1 MGLLPLIVRDGNKV
15 SLPCPKCS
23 FWRFT
28 GSNGAAE
35 QELINQMSIG
45 GKVTSDRLS
54 VNTDCSLVIPKVTV
68 EDAGQ
73 YTCTVPENTGRHP
86 GLVNYIDLSV
96 VVSEYLQ
103 FQYLRVQI
111 AVRVHYS
118 AIDMLE
124 YLSVPS

>member
-1 MGLLPLIVRDGNKV
+1 
-15 SLPCPKCS
+15 
-23 FWRFT
+23 
-28 GSNGAAE
+28 
-35 QELINQMSIG
+35 MSIG

-68 EDAGQ
+68 EDAGR
-73 YTCTVPENTGRHP
+73 YTCTVPENTGRNP
-86 GLVNYIDLSV
+86 GFVHFIDLSV
-96 VVSEYLQ
+96 VVSEYLH

>member
-1 MGLLPLIVRDGNKV
+1 
-15 SLPCPKCS
+15 
-23 FWRFT
+23 
-28 GSNGAAE
+28 
-35 QELINQMSIG
+35 MSIG

-73 YTCTVPENTGRHP
+73 YTCTVPENTRRHP
-86 GLVNYIDLSV
+86 GLVNYIYLSV

>member
-1 MGLLPLIVRDGNKV
+1 
-15 SLPCPKCS
+15 
-23 FWRFT
+23 
-28 GSNGAAE
+28 
-35 QELINQMSIG
+35 MSIG

-73 YTCTVPENTGRHP
+73 YTCTVPENTGRNPSSVHP
-86 GLVNYIDLSV
+86 SSVHLIDLSV
-96 VVSEYLQ
+96 VVSEYLH